1 MELWSL
7 GVGFIAG
14 AVVGIICS
22 LGVKYLFDRLYVE
35 LNESA

>member
-1 MELWSL
+1 LTAHYLSD
-7 GVGFIAG
+7 VIAG